1 MMDEACV
8 VRKTAM
14 LGICVGLQIKLMN
27 GQFAND
33 SQFNYEVIGTVLGKG
48 QIFTPD
54 KYNCLRLMFFFFS
67 QLNTHTHTTKKY
79 TILNI
84 FNNKTP
90 TR

>member
-14 LGICVGLQIKLMN
+14 LGICIGLQIKLMN

-54 KYNCLRLMFFFFS
+54 KYNCLRLMFFFFFLPAKYS
-67 QLNTHTHTTKKY
+67 YTHYKK
-79 TILNI
+79 IHNLKH
-84 FNNKTP
+84 F
-90 TR
+90 